1 MLPDALKFQVG
12 LIDQISKP
20 LGNIQRQ
27 MTDVTNT
34 YRQGTQTMVTG
45 AAGMVGAGFAL
56 QQALMPAI
64 EMDRALGEVKSLG
77 VADEQLQQ
85 LSDTALEFAV
95 DYGKSASDFVAASY
109 DIQSAISGLGGNELS
124 EFTRASGVLAAA
136 TKADTST
143 ITNYV
148 GTMYGI
154 FQNSA
159 NQMGKADWVNMLG
172 GQTARAVQMFKT
184 TGDGMSSAFTSV
196 GAAATS
202 VGVGMTEQ
210 MAILGTLQS
219 TMSGSE
225 AGTKYRAFLAGTA
238 KAQEA
243 LNMQFTDAQGQMLPM
258 VDILNQIKG
267 RYGETISVAEAAEL
281 SKAFGTQEATAMI
294 QLLMQNTDGL
304 ASSIN
309 ELGKVQ
315 GLDVAEQMA
324 GAMTDQWERLE
335 QGVFAISAAFGA
347 VLLPAILPVVGGMA
361 DGATTIIQW
370 TQLFP
375 NLAKYIGFAAVA
387 ILGAVAA
394 GGAFTLMMGIS
405 KQVMATYMLMMNGI
419 TLAQKAYS
427 VVTQFA
433 RAQLLAL
440 NMMMNVYGVKTKLV
454 AAGQWLLNGAV
465 SASATIFGTATTALM
480 WFGRALMTGSMAV
493 MKFTISLVSMAATGL
508 ISVIAALGR
517 GTMAALKFTA
527 ALLTNPVFLI
537 AAGVTAAVVAVG
549 ALIYYWDDLK
559 ASFGDTTWFQVLEG
573 AITLITMP
581 FRAMFEFIK
590 AGWQWVMS
598 GFTDTSG
605 FAFIGQMVSWLKGGF
620 ESLVFGW
627 QMFAAEMADTWWF
640 AAISSAVEMV
650 TLPFQTLFNF
660 LSAGWQWV
668 MSGFTD
674 TSGFAFIGQMADS
687 MRNIFG
693 SVFSWFTD
701 KLAGIWETM
710 KGLVDWLPGFGSDD
724 ETAPVSSKAVKSATP
739 YAQIQPGGAA
749 KSIANHQTSSNVY
762 HVGGIHP
769 TYMGNSQDMASELE
783 MAAG

>member
-64 EMDRALGEVKSLG
+64 EMDRALGEVKSLD

-85 LSDTALEFAV
+85 LSDTALEFSV
-95 DYGKSASDFVAASY
+95 KYGKSAKDFVAASY
-109 DIQSAISGLGGNELS
+109 DIKSAMGDMTGDELSGVTRSSAI
-124 EFTRASGVLAAA
+124 LAAA
-136 TKADTST
+136 TKADTAT
-143 ITNYV
+143 ITNYM
-148 GTMYGI
+148 GTMYSVFKDQAEAI
-154 FQNSA
+154 
-159 NQMGKADWVNMLG
+159 GKDNWAEQLAGM
-172 GQTARAVQMFKT
+172 TAKSVEMFKT
-184 TGDGMSSAFTSV
+184 TGQGMSDAFKGI
-196 GAAATS
+196 GALGKTH
-202 VGVGMTEQ
+202 GVAVQEQ
-210 MAILGTLQS
+210 MAVLGMLQGS
-219 TMSGSE
+219 MSGSE
-225 AGTKYRAFLAGTA
+225 AGTRYKAFLGGVV
-238 KAQEA
+238 KAQEQ
-243 LNMQFTDAQGQMLPM
+243 LGMSFTDSNGKMLPM
-258 VDILNQIKG
+258 FEIMDQLKSK
-267 RYGETISVAEAAEL
+267 YGDLDSVEIAEITT
-281 SKAFGTQEATAMI
+281 AFGGSQAAMVI
-294 QLLMQNTDGL
+294 TDLISKSGDL
-304 ASSIN
+304 QANIKDLNDASN
-309 ELGKVQ
+309 LGS
-315 GLDVAEQMA
+315 AEQMA

-375 NLAKYIGFAAVA
+375 NLAKYIGFAGVA

-405 KQVMATYMLMMNGI
+405 KQVMATYMI
-419 TLAQKAYS
+419 TMKMFAGVNFLLTKGMGALRVAMLAANI
-427 VVTQFA
+427 A
-433 RAQLLAL
+433 I
-440 NMMMNVYGVKTKLV
+440 
-454 AAGQWLLNGAV
+454 AANPIILIVGA
-465 SASATIFGTATTALM
+465 
-480 WFGRALMTGSMAV
+480 
-493 MKFTISLVSMAATGL
+493 
-508 ISVIAALGR
+508 VIAAV
-517 GTMAALKFTA
+517 A
-527 ALLTNPVFLI
+527 
-537 AAGVTAAVVAVG
+537 AVG

-590 AGWQWVMS
+590 
-598 GFTDTSG
+598 
-605 FAFIGQMVSWLKGGF
+605 
-620 ESLVFGW
+620 
-627 QMFAAEMADTWWF
+627 
-640 AAISSAVEMV
+640 
-650 TLPFQTLFNF
+650 
-660 LSAGWQWV
+660 AGWQWV

-724 ETAPVSSKAVKSATP
+724 ETAPVKSKSVERATP
-739 YAQIQPGGAA
+739 HAQIQPGGAA
-749 KSIANHQTSSNVY
+749 RSIASYQTSSTNY
-762 HVGGIHP
+762 GGVAIYP
-769 TYMGNSQDMASELE
+769 TYMNSPQDMASELE

>member
-1 MLPDALKFQVG
+1 MLPEALRFQVG

-34 YRQGTQTMVTG
+34 YRQGTHTMMAG

-77 VADEQLQQ
+77 VADEQLKQ

-159 NQMGKADWVNMLG
+159 NEMGKADWVNMLG
-172 GQTARAVQMFKT
+172 GQTAKAVQMFKT

-243 LNMQFTDAQGQMLPM
+243 LNMQFTNAQGQMLPM

-304 ASSIN
+304 ATSIN
-309 ELGKVQ
+309 ELGKVK

-361 DGATTIIQW
+361 EGATAIVQW
-370 TQLFP
+370 TQMFP
-375 NLAKYIGFAAVA
+375 NLTKYIGFAAIA
-387 ILGAVAA
+387 ILGAAAA
-394 GGAFTLMMGIS
+394 GGAFTLMMGVG
-405 KQVMATYMLMMNGI
+405 KQAMATYMLTMKMFTGV
-419 TLAQKAYS
+419 S
-427 VVTQFA
+427 F
-433 RAQLLAL
+433 LL
-440 NMMMNVYGVKTKLV
+440 TK
-454 AAGQWLLNGAV
+454 G
-465 SASATIFGTATTALM
+465 
-480 WFGRALMTGSMAV
+480 
-493 MKFTISLVSMAATGL
+493 
-508 ISVIAALGR
+508 
-517 GTMAALKFTA
+517 MAALRVAVLA
-527 ALLTNPVFLI
+527 ANIAI
-537 AAGVTAAVVAVG
+537 AANPIILVVGAVVAAIAAVG
-549 ALIYYWDDLK
+549 ALIYYWGDLK

-573 AITLITMP
+573 AITLISTP
-581 FRAMFEFIK
+581 FKAMFEFVK

-620 ESLVFGW
+620 ESLVLGW
-627 QMFAAEMADTWWF
+627 HMFTAEMADTWWF
-640 AAISSAVEMV
+640 TAISSAVELV

-710 KGLVDWLPGFGSDD
+710 KGLIDWIPGFGSDD
-724 ETAPVSSKAVKSATP
+724 ETAPVQSESVKRATP
-739 YAQIQPGGAA
+739 QAQIQPGGAA
-749 KSIANHQTSSNVY
+749 KSIASYQTSSTNY
-762 HVGGIHP
+762 GGVAIYP
-769 TYMGNSQDMASELE
+769 TYMNSPQDMASELE